1 MLSQIIA
8 LGLWVTYLTL
18 SLKFE
23 LIVELTSQD
32 YTTNE
37 KRWLYKTLS
46 PGSLS
51 DSTVFV
57 HCFYVMPCLL
67 HPFLSTARTSSS
79 GKLQFQ
85 KSLSQ
90 SGPKWKELYLLH
102 EMWNSLI
109 IEKKLQ
115 ICPIHSNSTPKTVF
129 LIQSSF
135 IPDGAL
141 CYNTAREEAKNSLWR
156 HWKPQAMLTL
166 IINLTDLG
174 TTWEMSTA
182 HLCVHPWGCF
192 QRGLTKVGPSWILAP
207 SPMLV
212 VLIG

>member
-8 LGLWVTYLTL
+8 LGLLVTYLTL

-51 DSTVFV
+51 DSTMFV

-67 HPFLSTARTSSS
+67 HPFLSTALTSSS

-90 SGPKWKELYLLH
+90 SRPKWKELYLLH

-109 IEKKLQ
+109 IEKNSRYALYILILPLKL
-115 ICPIHSNSTPKTVF
+115 CF
-129 LIQSSF
+129 LYSLLSSQMV
-135 IPDGAL
+135 PSA
-141 CYNTAREEAKNSLWR
+141 
-156 HWKPQAMLTL
+156 
-166 IINLTDLG
+166 IIRQG
-174 TTWEMSTA
+174 RK
-182 HLCVHPWGCF
+182 
-192 QRGLTKVGPSWILAP
+192 QRLLFGDTGSHRQ
-207 SPMLV
+207 
-212 VLIG
+212 